1 MFAFSALVL
10 SFLEYYL
17 PRRIA
22 LQQVLPY
29 LKGVGGN
36 GYFILLQII
45 CKFISLALLISA
57 YKWLNVWLLDLW
69 KVVKSN
75 RTMSARTFSST
86 NWRRAPYLLLLDFGL
101 WVLIQCFQIGSLSN
115 SYKMSEF
122 CSKWWVMTQNYVIIF
137 PAWLWSFDW
146 YQFLTICMFQIV
158 LNWSLLTMYFI
169 KSRLV

>member
-17 PRRIA
+17 PRIA

-75 RTMSARTFSST
+75 RTMSARTFSSK